1 MKRLFSLIL
10 IILILTSTVACG
22 NTNDTSLDGESSSDN
37 TESAEPEAT
46 ESESEQPNANTY
58 DGVFQTGFSRVA
70 ITPSV
75 PIGDFTKVENDIYAT
90 CMAVYDG
97 ARRLMF
103 VSVDMEYISEGA
115 CNDIKEQITQATSV
129 PWNNIFISATHNHS
143 GPSFG
148 WNYDWSVSSYD
159 KIADAAMYAVADLSD
174 TELFI
179 GTGKTTGMAFVRRYV
194 DAYGNYASVTPS
206 RADGASLDSSTI
218 RSVSEADDTLQV
230 IRFVRKE
237 KKDIVAMNWQ
247 AHLAHAL
254 DAKPAYISSDMAHYI
269 RNDIESGDDDALVIY
284 FAGASGNI
292 NLNAPHYSQK
302 KYRNYVAVAQ
312 ALAKVTLEVIKD
324 ENLTRV
330 EAGKISIKNNTYR
343 EAYRNIPISAI
354 SFGDLAFVTA
364 PYEMFD
370 NNGMQIKE
378 GSPFKMTF
386 VLTNSGGAL
395 GYIPSFEAC
404 TQYGGYEVDASSFG
418 VGVAENLVAEYLRM
432 LKAIKR

>member
-1 MKRLFSLIL
+1 MLI
-10 IILILTSTVACG
+10 STVACD
-22 NTNDTSLDGESSSDN
+22 DTTDPALNGESSSGG
-37 TESAEPEAT
+37 TESSEPEGT
-46 ESESEQPNANTY
+46 ESETDQPDVEQPDAEQPYVDTY
-58 DGVFQTGFSRVA
+58 DGVFQTGYARVA

-75 PIGDFTKVENDIYAT
+75 PIGQFTRVENDIYAT

-97 ARRLMF
+97 SRRLMF
-103 VSVDMEYISEGA
+103 VSVDMEYINERT
-115 CNDIKEQITQATSV
+115 CNDIKWQISLATSV
-129 PWNNIFISATHNHS
+129 PWDNIFISATHNHS
-143 GPSFG
+143 GPTFDWDYEWSASSF
-148 WNYDWSVSSYD
+148 D
-159 KIADAAMYAVADLSD
+159 KIADAARYAVADLSD
-174 TELFI
+174 TKIFI

-194 DAYGNYASVTPS
+194 DAYGNYASVTPL
-206 RADGASLDSSTI
+206 RPDGASLDSSTT

-230 IRFVRKE
+230 IRFVRKD

-247 AHLAHAL
+247 AHFAHAV
-254 DAKPAYISSDMAHYI
+254 DAKPACISSDMAHYI
-269 RNDIESGDDDALVIY
+269 RNDVESGDSDALVIY

-292 NLNAPHYSQK
+292 NLNAPRPTEK

-330 EAGKISIKNNTYR
+330 GAGKISIKNDIYR
-343 EAYRNIPISAI
+343 EDYRDIPISAI

-370 NNGMQIKE
+370 TNGMQIKE

-386 VLTNSGGAL
+386 ILTNSGGAL

-404 TQYGGYEVDASSFG
+404 TQYRGYETEVSFFG
-418 VGVAENLVAEYLRM
+418 TGVAENLVAEYLYM
-432 LKAIKR
+432 LNAIKK